1 MFESNNE
8 GGGDELYYGYVE
20 TTRDAGNIPLILSLA
35 ICLITLM
42 ALPLTVTIVRRHKH
56 SQHTC
61 SSSDS
66 CAQTER
72 SDHNS
77 GHVDEGNETSA
88 SVPPTGQRSPQ
99 SFDVFP
105 SIPLGTLSE
114 DMSEL
119 NPLDAGIRR
128 KRRGA
133 TRADNVGKRRLQV
146 QRGIAEEARVSAV
159 RRQMEGGRVAG
170 GVSVVIHQDGIE
182 ASRHSPPS
190 SPKQV
195 FKRPLETLGQ
205 HADSRRG
212 GEEDD
217 DKSTKKETLRERV
230 SQSVDFFLDLASYDN
245 ETRRIL
251 RLAVPFTISAL
262 LETVVDLVE
271 LALVS
276 FYVGTEA
283 MVAWALVD
291 IIVGIGSEFLGGFI
305 ESVSSLTSMASGA
318 GNNRLCGEYVQIITG
333 FYALCQIPFIFI
345 WSFSMESIMLLM
357 GFDEYTSLLAKD
369 FARVAIFVDIVE
381 GVSEG
386 FYDFLE
392 VIGHETYSNVMGCIE
407 ALVELG
413 LIALFA
419 IKTDADLVILG
430 LIMIVNIS
438 FFLLLNIAI
447 TVYKGWLKA
456 FEYGLIGGCAFRNR
470 TAVRQ
475 VIKTSVPLAF
485 GSLMAYAEWEIL
497 TVFAAFL
504 GPAEAASWATLS
516 FVWDTFEAT
525 TEGIGDAAEV
535 RCAYHLGKNRP
546 DMAKRSSYK
555 SIHLAAIVAFLA
567 TSIFLIMGE
576 DLPTWLTSDPTL
588 QHMLA
593 QQIPL
598 VGIGVSFMHGLVML
612 LHESFVIDWL
622 IKTASK
628 LSYCC
633 FPLNIPFCRL

>member
-1 MFESNNE
+1 MLFESNNE
-8 GGGDELYYGYVE
+8 DGDDELYYGYVE
-20 TTRDAGNIPLILSLA
+20 TTRDAGNIPLIVSLV
-35 ICLITLM
+35 ICLITLL
-42 ALPLTVTIVRRHKH
+42 ALPLTVTIVRRYQRR
-56 SQHTC
+56 SR
-61 SSSDS
+61 SSDS

-72 SDHNS
+72 SNHDS
-77 GHVDEGNETSA
+77 GHVDEGQHETST
-88 SVPPTGQRSPQ
+88 SVPPTSQRSPE
-99 SFDVFP
+99 SFGAFP
-105 SIPLGTLSE
+105 AIPLVGTLSE

-119 NPLDAGIRR
+119 NPLDAGVRR
-128 KRRGA
+128 RRRGA
-133 TRADNVGKRRLQV
+133 VRADNVGKRRLQV
-146 QRGIAEEARVSAV
+146 QRGIAEEGRMSVI
-159 RRQMEGGRVAG
+159 RHQMEGEKIAG
-170 GVSVVIHQDGIE
+170 GVSIVIHQDGIE
-182 ASRHSPPS
+182 ASRHSPPP
-190 SPKQV
+190 SPQ
-195 FKRPLETLGQ
+195 
-205 HADSRRG
+205 
-212 GEEDD
+212 
-217 DKSTKKETLRERV
+217 STKKETLREKV
-230 SQSVDFFLDLASYDN
+230 SQSVDFFLDLVSYDN
-245 ETRRIL
+245 ETKRIL

-271 LALVS
+271 LAIVS
-276 FYVGTEA
+276 FYLGTEA

-291 IIVGIGSEFLGGFI
+291 IIVGISSEFLGGFI

-318 GNNRLCGEYVQIITG
+318 GNNRLCGEYVQIITW
-333 FYALCQIPFIFI
+333 FYVLCQIPFVFI

-392 VIGHETYSNVMGCIE
+392 VIGHETYSNVLGCIE

-438 FFLLLNIAI
+438 FFLFVNIAI

-555 SIHLAAIVAFLA
+555 SIHLAAILALIA

-598 VGIGVSFMHGLVML
+598 VGIGVSYTYDIFMNVQSNTHQNKFCI
-612 LHESFVIDWL
+612 HFSNCYSAFIFL
-622 IKTASK
+622 IIIH
-628 LSYCC
+628 LYM
-633 FPLNIPFCRL
+633 

>member
-1 MFESNNE
+1 MLFENNNE
-8 GGGDELYYGYVE
+8 DGGDELYYGYVE
-20 TTRDAGNIPLILSLA
+20 TTRDAGNIPLILSLV
-35 ICLITLM
+35 ICFITLLT
-42 ALPLTVTIVRRHKH
+42 LPLTVTIVRRYQRR
-56 SQHTC
+56 SR
-61 SSSDS
+61 SSDS

-72 SDHNS
+72 SDHDS
-77 GHVDEGNETSA
+77 GHVDEGQHEISDA
-88 SVPPTGQRSPQ
+88 SVPPTTSQQSSE

-105 SIPLGTLSE
+105 SIPLVGTLSK

-128 KRRGA
+128 RRRGA

-146 QRGIAEEARVSAV
+146 QRGIAEEGRVSV
-159 RRQMEGGRVAG
+159 IRHQMEEERVAG
-170 GVSVVIHQDGIE
+170 GVSIVIHQDGIE
-182 ASRHSPPS
+182 ASRHSPPP
-190 SPKQV
+190 SPQ
-195 FKRPLETLGQ
+195 
-205 HADSRRG
+205 RG

-217 DKSTKKETLRERV
+217 DEYESTKKKTLRERV
-230 SQSVDFFLDLASYDN
+230 SQSVDFFLDLVSYDN
-245 ETRRIL
+245 ETKRIL

-262 LETVVDLVE
+262 LETIVDLVE
-271 LALVS
+271 LAIIS
-276 FYVGTEA
+276 FYLGTEA

-291 IIVGIGSEFLGGFI
+291 IIVGISSEFLGGFI

-318 GNNRLCGEYVQIITG
+318 GNNRLCGEYVQIITW
-333 FYALCQIPFIFI
+333 FYVLCQIPFIFI

-392 VIGHETYSNVMGCIE
+392 VVGHETYSNVLGCIE

-419 IKTDADLVILG
+419 IKTDSDLVILG

-438 FFLLLNIAI
+438 FFLFLNVAI

-546 DMAKRSSYK
+546 DMARRSSYK
-555 SIHLAAIVAFLA
+555 SIHLAAIVALLA

-598 VGIGVSFMHGLVML
+598 VGIGVSYNIFMKVQRIC
-612 LHESFVIDWL
+612 SPNQI
-622 IKTASK
+622 
-628 LSYCC
+628 LST
-633 FPLNIPFCRL
+633 FF

>member
-1 MFESNNE
+1 MLFESNNE
-8 GGGDELYYGYVE
+8 DGDDELYYGYVE
-20 TTRDAGNIPLILSLA
+20 TTRDAGNIPLIVSLV
-35 ICLITLM
+35 ICLITLL
-42 ALPLTVTIVRRHKH
+42 ALPLTVTIVRRYQRR
-56 SQHTC
+56 SR
-61 SSSDS
+61 SSDS

-72 SDHNS
+72 SNHDS
-77 GHVDEGNETSA
+77 GHVDEGQHETST
-88 SVPPTGQRSPQ
+88 SVPLTSQRSPE
-99 SFDVFP
+99 SFGVFP
-105 SIPLGTLSE
+105 AIPLVGTLSE

-119 NPLDAGIRR
+119 NPLDAGVRR
-128 KRRGA
+128 RRRGA
-133 TRADNVGKRRLQV
+133 ARADNVGKRRLQV
-146 QRGIAEEARVSAV
+146 QRGIAEEGRMSVI
-159 RRQMEGGRVAG
+159 RHQMEGEKIAG
-170 GVSVVIHQDGIE
+170 GVSIVIHQDGIE
-182 ASRHSPPS
+182 ASRHSPPP
-190 SPKQV
+190 SPQ
-195 FKRPLETLGQ
+195 
-205 HADSRRG
+205 
-212 GEEDD
+212 
-217 DKSTKKETLRERV
+217 STKKESLRERV
-230 SQSVDFFLDLASYDN
+230 FRSVDFFLDLVSYDN
-245 ETRRIL
+245 ETKRIL

-271 LALVS
+271 LAIVS
-276 FYVGTEA
+276 FYLGTEA

-291 IIVGIGSEFLGGFI
+291 IIVGISSEFLGGFI

-318 GNNRLCGEYVQIITG
+318 GNNRLCGEYVQIITW
-333 FYALCQIPFIFI
+333 FYVLCQIPFVFI

-392 VIGHETYSNVMGCIE
+392 VIGHETYSNVLGCIE

-438 FFLLLNIAI
+438 FFLFVNIAI

-555 SIHLAAIVAFLA
+555 SIHLAAILALIA

-598 VGIGVSFMHGLVML
+598 VGIGVSYTYDIFMNVQSNTHQNKFCI
-612 LHESFVIDWL
+612 HFSNCYSAFIFL
-622 IKTASK
+622 IIIH
-628 LSYCC
+628 LYM
-633 FPLNIPFCRL
+633 